1 MAGWGAHSGD
11 TEASE
16 LTNTYRRIEAL
27 YLRQTFLRR
36 NLVCCSI
43 TYLLLENKQQG
54 PMKTILLTEQ
64 TTTRLKVIIIIIIKP
79 PLFYCLLQCIRESIV
94 LEKNKDKEKKQLKFY
109 SQFSVPQEAN
119 QQHYHITTG
128 KAILPASQKT
138 VIY

>member
-11 TEASE
+11 TKASE

-27 YLRQTFLRR
+27 YLRQTFLFKEK
-36 NLVCCSI
+36 S
-43 TYLLLENKQQG
+43 G
-54 PMKTILLTEQ
+54 
-64 TTTRLKVIIIIIIKP
+64 
-79 PLFYCLLQCIRESIV
+79 LLQYYLPAPGKQATRTHENNSSNRTDNYKTQGNNNNKTTIV
-94 LEKNKDKEKKQLKFY
+94 LLPSSVYKRKHYVRKNKDKEKKQLKFY

-119 QQHYHITTG
+119 QQHYHVTTG